1 MPHGADRAG
10 GDKMSIGIV
19 FLSFLTGLALLL
31 LGLPIAVVMVLMG
44 TIGGLIVF
52 GTPFVGSIGSVVWG
66 VQNENILTAVPL
78 FILMGEFLLRTGVAD
93 GMYRGLSVWL
103 RRLPGG
109 LIHTNIGC
117 SALFAATTGSS
128 VACAAT
134 IGNVAL
140 PELDKRGYSKR
151 QALGSLA
158 AGGTLGI
165 LIPPSIAL
173 LIYGSLTNNSISKLF
188 VAGVVPGILLTLI
201 FMAYIFFI
209 NLKNRTTW
217 DEPAPTWHERLE
229 ALPPL
234 IPPFIIFVIVMGSI
248 YFGIAT
254 PTESAA
260 LGIFTAL
267 FFAVQ
272 RRRLTFKVLHSCFMR
287 SAQLTGMILLIIVGA
302 FILNLLLS
310 LGGVTQLMTEWV
322 TSLNLSLNQLLFI
335 LIGFYLILGC
345 FLDVLSIQVATIP
358 IAYPIVTAV
367 GGDAIWFGI
376 FIVLMSEI
384 GMITPP
390 VGMNLF
396 VIQGVRRDGGDLADT
411 IWGALPFAFI
421 MIAFTILLI
430 FVPDIVLWL
439 PRQMQ

>member
-1 MPHGADRAG
+1 MN
-10 GDKMSIGIV
+10 IV
-19 FLSFLTGLALLL
+19 TIFLAFLSGLGLLL
-31 LGLPIAVVMVLMG
+31 FGLPIGVVMVVIG
-44 TIGGLIVF
+44 TVGGLMVF
-52 GTPFVGSIGSVVWG
+52 GPPFIGSIGNVVWG
-66 VQNENILTAVPL
+66 VQNNNILTAVPL
-78 FILMGEFLLRTGVAD
+78 FILMGELLLRTGIAD

-109 LIHTNIGC
+109 LVHTNIGC

-188 VAGVVPGILLTLI
+188 VGGVVPGILLTLS
-201 FMAYIFFI
+201 FMIYIFII
-209 NLKNRTTW
+209 NVRSGAV
-217 DEPAPTWHERLE
+217 EAEAAPTWSDRLA
-229 ALPPL
+229 ALPSLIPPL
-234 IPPFIIFVIVMGSI
+234 IIFVVVMGSI
-248 YFGIAT
+248 YFGLAT

-260 LGIFTAL
+260 LGILTAL
-267 FFAVQ
+267 LFAIK
-272 RRRLTFKVLHSCFMR
+272 RRRLTLDVLHACFIR

-302 FILNLLLS
+302 FVLNLLLS
-310 LGGVTQLMTEWV
+310 LVGVAQIMTEWV
-322 TSLNLSLNQLLFI
+322 TSKNLSLNQLLLI
-335 LIGFYLILGC
+335 LIVFYLVLGC

-367 GGDAIWFGI
+367 GGDAIWFGV

-390 VGMNLF
+390 MGMNLF
-396 VIQGVRRDGGDLADT
+396 VIQGVRRDGGSLGDA
-411 IWGALPFAFI
+411 IWGALPFVFI
-421 MIAFTILLI
+421 MMAFTLLLI
-430 FVPDIVLWL
+430 VFPDIVLWL
-439 PRQMQ
+439 PRQMS

>member
-1 MPHGADRAG
+1 MN
-10 GDKMSIGIV
+10 IGTIFFA
-19 FLSFLTGLALLL
+19 FLSGLGLLL
-31 LGLPIAVVMVLMG
+31 FGLPIGVVMVVMG
-44 TIGGLIVF
+44 TIGGLMVF
-52 GTPFVGSIGSVVWG
+52 GPAFIGSIGNVVWG
-66 VQNENILTAVPL
+66 VQNNNILTAVPL
-78 FILMGEFLLRTGVAD
+78 FILMGELLLRTGIAD

-109 LIHTNIGC
+109 LVHTNIGC

-188 VAGVVPGILLTLI
+188 VGGVVPGILLTLS
-201 FMAYIFFI
+201 FMIYIFII
-209 NLKNRTTW
+209 NVRSGAVEA
-217 DEPAPTWHERLE
+217 EPAPTWSERIA

-234 IPPFIIFVIVMGSI
+234 IPPLFIFMVVMGSI
-248 YFGIAT
+248 YFGLAT

-260 LGIFTAL
+260 LGILTAL
-267 FFAVQ
+267 LFAIK
-272 RRRLTFKVLHSCFMR
+272 RRRLSLDVLHACFIR

-310 LGGVTQLMTEWV
+310 LVGVAQIMTEWV
-322 TSLNLSLNQLLFI
+322 TSKNLSLNQLLLI
-335 LIGFYLILGC
+335 LIVFYLILGC

-367 GGDAIWFGI
+367 GGDPIWFGV

-396 VIQGVRRDGGDLADT
+396 VIQGVRRDDGDLSDT
-411 IWGALPFAFI
+411 IWGALPFVFI
-421 MIAFTILLI
+421 MMAFTLLLI
-430 FVPDIVLWL
+430 LFPDIVLWL
-439 PRQMQ
+439 PRQMT

>member
-1 MPHGADRAG
+1 MN
-10 GDKMSIGIV
+10 IGTIFFAFV
-19 FLSFLTGLALLL
+19 SGLGLLL
-31 LGLPIAVVMVLMG
+31 LGLPIAVVMVAMG
-44 TIGGLIVF
+44 AIGGFMAF
-52 GTPFVGSIGSVVWG
+52 GTPFIASIGNVVWG
-66 VQNENILTAVPL
+66 VQNNYILTAVPL
-78 FILMGEFLLRTGVAD
+78 FILMGELLLRTGIAD

-188 VAGVVPGILLTLI
+188 VGGVIPGILLTLS
-201 FMAYIFFI
+201 FMVYIFII
-209 NLKNRTTW
+209 NLKDRRIRS
-217 DEPAPTWHERLE
+217 EAAPTWKERIE
-229 ALPPL
+229 SLPSL
-234 IPPFIIFVIVMGSI
+234 IPPLTIFSVVMGSI
-248 YFGIAT
+248 YFGLAT

-260 LGIFTAL
+260 LGILTAL
-267 FFAVQ
+267 LFALK
-272 RRRLTFKVLHSCFMR
+272 RRRLTFEVLHACFIR

-310 LGGVTQLMTEWV
+310 LAGVAQIMTEWV
-322 TSLNLSLNQLLFI
+322 ISKNLSLNQLLLI
-335 LIGFYLILGC
+335 LVVFYLILGC

-396 VIQGVRRDGGDLADT
+396 VIQGVRRDGGDLSDT
-411 IWGALPFAFI
+411 ILGALPFVFI
-421 MIAFTILLI
+421 MLVFTLLLI
-430 FVPDIVLWL
+430 LFPEIVLWL
-439 PRQMQ
+439 PRQMS

>member
-1 MPHGADRAG
+1 MDVGIIFIAFMIG
-10 GDKMSIGIV
+10 LGLLLIGI
-19 FLSFLTGLALLL
+19 
-31 LGLPIAVVMVLMG
+31 PIGVVMVLMG
-44 TIGGLIVF
+44 TIGGVIVY
-52 GTPFVGSIGSVVWG
+52 GPPFIGSIGSVVWG

-78 FILMGEFLLRTGVAD
+78 FILMGELLLRTGVAD
-93 GMYRGLSVWL
+93 GMYKGLSVWF

-173 LIYGSLTNNSISKLF
+173 LIYGGLTNNSISKLF
-188 VAGVVPGILLTLI
+188 VAGVIPGILLTLS
-201 FMAYIFFI
+201 FMLYILII
-209 NLKNRTTW
+209 NIKDKSFRN
-217 DEPAPTWHERLE
+217 EPAPTWRERM
-229 ALPPL
+229 ASLPLL
-234 IPPFIIFVIVMGSI
+234 IPPLVIFLVVMGSI

-260 LGIFTAL
+260 LGIMTAL
-267 FFAVQ
+267 LFAI
-272 RRRLTFKVLHSCFMR
+272 RRRKLTLKVLHSCFVR

-310 LGGVTQLMTEWV
+310 LVGVAQVMTKWV
-322 TSLNLSLNQLLFI
+322 ISMNLSLNNLLLI
-335 LIGFYLILGC
+335 LIVFYLILGC

-367 GGDAIWFGI
+367 GGDPIWFGI

-411 IWGALPFAFI
+411 IWGAVPFVFI
-421 MIAFTILLI
+421 MMAFTLLLI
-430 FVPDIVLWL
+430 VFPEIVLWL
-439 PRQMQ
+439 PSKM

>member
-1 MPHGADRAG
+1 
-10 GDKMSIGIV
+10 
-19 FLSFLTGLALLL
+19 
-31 LGLPIAVVMVLMG
+31 
-44 TIGGLIVF
+44 
-52 GTPFVGSIGSVVWG
+52 
-66 VQNENILTAVPL
+66 
-78 FILMGEFLLRTGVAD
+78 
-93 GMYRGLSVWL
+93 MYRGLSVWL

-109 LIHTNIGC
+109 LVHTNIGC

-188 VAGVVPGILLTLI
+188 VGGVVPGILLTLA
-201 FMAYIFFI
+201 FMLYIFII
-209 NLKNRTTW
+209 NLKNPLAQA
-217 DEPAPTWHERLE
+217 EAAPTWQERRE
-229 ALPPL
+229 SLPPL
-234 IPPFIIFVIVMGSI
+234 IPPLVIFGVVMGSI

-260 LGIFTAL
+260 LGILTAL
-267 FFAVQ
+267 LFAVK
-272 RRRLTFKVLHSCFMR
+272 RRRLTFKVLHACFIR

-310 LGGVTQLMTEWV
+310 LTGVAQVMTAWV
-322 TSLNLSLNQLLFI
+322 TSLNLSLNQLLLI
-335 LIGFYLILGC
+335 LIVFYLILGC

-396 VIQGVRRDGGDLADT
+396 VIQGVRRDNGDLADT
-411 IWGALPFAFI
+411 IWGAVPFVVI
-421 MIAFTILLI
+421 MLAFTILLMI
-430 FVPDIVLWL
+430 FPDIVLWL
-439 PRQMQ
+439 PSKM